1 MLSLY
6 SILFESLDENYNAP
20 RKGMKS
26 RWSTKYKKSIN
37 CSNPRGFSQRA
48 HCQARQKRKSG
59 EKTKSKSPFKK

>member
-1 MLSLY
+1 MKELIRK
-6 SILFESLDENYNAP
+6 ILREAELTE
-20 RKGMKS
+20 K
-26 RWSTKYKKSIN
+26 WSNKYKRSID

>member
-1 MLSLY
+1 MKELIRKILREAELTEKW
-6 SILFESLDENYNAP
+6 SI
-20 RKGMKS
+20 
-26 RWSTKYKKSIN
+26 KYKRAID